1 MSEPRIVTDPAAA
14 RRKAVEMAY
23 SLGVPFWLSPDGRIN
38 REGAGER
45 IDPGPGAVPTAH
57 GHGRQPEAAATP

>member
-1 MSEPRIVTDPAAA
+1 MSEPRIVTDPASA

-23 SLGVPFWLSPDGRIN
+23 SLGIPFWLAPDGRIN

-45 IDPGPGAVPTAH
+45 IEPAPGAAPTAH
-57 GHGRQPEAAATP
+57 GHGRGAEAGAQP